1 MKNLNTMESFRNGFR
16 IVRNGQIITLT
27 RQEMN
32 DFRFFDSA
40 VAGQNSLSYYAIETL
55 EDTEKSLLMREASTD
70 EQLCYE
76 VWEEYEDAV
85 HDESGSIER
94 EVVLDFIETNKNRIK
109 NQ

>member
-40 VAGQNSLSYYAIETL
+40 VAGQNSLSYYAIETP
-55 EDTEKSLLMREASTD
+55 EDTEKSLLMKLAATD
-70 EQLCYE
+70 EQMCYE
-76 VWEEYEDAV
+76 VWKEYDDTLHE
-85 HDESGSIER
+85 ESGTIEKD
-94 EVVLDFIETNKNRIK
+94 VVVDYIKANKNRIQNK
-109 NQ
+109 